1 MIPIPE
7 FVVDAS
13 NPDGPIMNVFNPRIL
28 DASLRDVTSTL
39 TDEQK
44 ADVLIYAM
52 QHLSIERFVAS
63 VESGPDRASSQSR
76 RDLMFAF
83 IDLEAILVLDPEHAE
98 ARSLMTHATALPGK
112 AEVTRRGLPGFSTE
126 IWRQIAQYLPRR
138 DVKTLLLVPHVLSR
152 IASQIVFRKVD
163 LHFGTDKWDSQRS
176 ADILTRVITDAGFAS
191 IIRTLRIFVPG
202 REVVP
207 MSFQTGMLAN
217 ALPKMKNLKN
227 VHCSMRWKDIY
238 NFLKVLETAHRRLSG
253 LSLHPSDGT
262 GELRIP
268 KFKHITQF
276 AYCSTGDSPAE
287 VNDFL
292 SRNQGSIRTIHI
304 QNLNWTFP
312 SSVISIRNLTHLDFL
327 GTFAADSRA
336 LTDIL
341 TDGHQL
347 ESLRLKCVLECSA
360 SIAFRDN
367 LNALPFL
374 KDFSLSLMGYRV
386 NDSDLFPAISE
397 FLRGRVDLHMLQL
410 TVPSAE
416 YAHKRLGYDAN
427 VWGVLPSLVNLRSLS
442 ATLPKDVAAAV
453 AMWLVPR
460 SVQSLTLHSLPSGD
474 LISFVQQLRPGLPP
488 SLKFIGFAQTR
499 IADLPK
505 VIEQGFPT
513 VRLARVEDDYFTVT
527 KDMNGAIGTE
537 EWPKGRT
544 RYNSKDWLECYD
556 CEDCEWRNPSD
567 FSYA

>member
-1 MIPIPE
+1 M
-7 FVVDAS
+7 S
-13 NPDGPIMNVFNPRIL
+13 VFNPRIL
-28 DASLRDVTSTL
+28 DASLRDVTSSL
-39 TDEQK
+39 SDQRK
-44 ADVLIYAM
+44 ADVLLYAM
-52 QHLSIERFVAS
+52 QHIPLESSRNLVENAIQSCLSVPNLSHENAAQARLL
-63 VESGPDRASSQSR
+63 RAKSR
-76 RDLMFAF
+76 MTVGLRVCANQ
-83 IDLEAILVLDPEHAE
+83 DLEAILVLDPEHAE

-112 AEVTRRGLPGFSTE
+112 ATVTRRGLPGFSTE
-126 IWRQIAQYLPRR
+126 IWRQIAWWLPRR
-138 DVKTLLLVPHVLSR
+138 DLKTLLSVPHVLSR
-152 IASQIVFRKVD
+152 IASQTLFRKID
-163 LHFGTDKWDSQRS
+163 LHFGSDRFDSQRS
-176 ADILTRVITDAGFAS
+176 ADMLTRVITDGAFAS
-191 IIRTLRIFVPG
+191 NIRTLRVFVPG
-202 REVVP
+202 VVP

-227 VHCSMRWKDIY
+227 VHCAMRWKDIVT
-238 NFLKVLETAHRRLSG
+238 FLKVLESVHYRLSG

-262 GELRIP
+262 GELQIP

-276 AYCSTGDSPAE
+276 AFCSTGDSPDE
-287 VNDFL
+287 VKEFL
-292 SRNQGSIRTIHI
+292 ARNQGSIRTIHI

-312 SSVISIRNLTHLDFL
+312 SDVISIRNLTHLDFY
-327 GTFAADSRA
+327 GTFHSGSCA

-341 TDGHQL
+341 NDGHQL
-347 ESLRLKCVLECSA
+347 ESLRLKCVLDCTA
-360 SIAFRDN
+360 SVAFRDN
-367 LNALPFL
+367 LNSLPFL
-374 KDFSLSLMGYRV
+374 KHFSLALVGYHV
-386 NDSDLFPAISE
+386 NDADLFPAISE

-460 SVQSLTLHSLPSGD
+460 SVQSMTLHSIPTTD
-474 LISFVQQLRPGLPP
+474 TTSFVSQLRAGLPP
-488 SLKFIGFAQTR
+488 DLKFIGFSQTR

-513 VRLARVEDDYFTVT
+513 VRLARVEDDYYTVSR
-527 KDMNGAIGTE
+527 DMNGAVVTE

-544 RYNSKDWLECYD
+544 RYNSKEWLECYD
-556 CEDCEWRNPSD
+556 CADCEWRSPSE